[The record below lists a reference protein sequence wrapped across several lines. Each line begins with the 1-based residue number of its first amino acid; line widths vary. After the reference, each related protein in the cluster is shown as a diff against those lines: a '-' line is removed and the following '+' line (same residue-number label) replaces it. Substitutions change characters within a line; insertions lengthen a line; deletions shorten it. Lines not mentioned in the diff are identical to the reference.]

1 MPHDTPRDLALNL
14 QPQTDHE
21 GGRTIRVR
29 PYFSDPDTHPYDEIE
44 WETRTAEVKNMAGEY
59 LFKQEDVEFP
69 AHFSQQATNIVASKY
84 FYGDINSGN
93 GSPADGKREY
103 SLTQLIDRVADTVA
117 SAGIDQGLLD
127 QESAHHFKRELQWLL
142 VNQYG
147 AFNSPVFF
155 NVGSGQ
161 VYDLRNDEQ
170 DVYGWEPDGGPL
182 DHAKMLGA
190 GVHAVDPYVRPQ
202 SAACFIIGLEDSVEG
217 IWDLMQESARL
228 FKHGSGVGS
237 DWSVLRSTKDKL
249 SGGGE
254 PSGPVSFMR
263 VQDSTGGTIKSGGGN
278 CT

>member
-1 MPHDTPRDLALNL
+1 MPHDTPRDPALNL

-21 GGRTIRVR
+21 GGKTIRVR
-29 PYFSDPDTHPYDEIE
+29 PYFADPDVHPYDEIE

-59 LFKQEDVEFP
+59 LFKQAGVEFP
-69 AHFSQQATNIVASKY
+69 KHFSQQATNIVASKY

-93 GSPADGKREY
+93 GSPKAGQREY
-103 SLTQLIDRVADTVA
+103 SLVQLIDRVVDTITNAGVEQGILDA
-117 SAGIDQGLLD
+117 KSAY
-127 QESAHHFKRELQWLL
+127 HFAAEMKWLL

-147 AFNSPVFF
+147 AFNSPVWF
-155 NVGSGQ
+155 NVGHGQ
-161 VYDLRNDEQ
+161 AYDLRNDEK
-170 DVYGWEPDGGPL
+170 DVYGWGRESTDDMGSFVE
-182 DHAKMLGA
+182 

-228 FKHGSGVGS
+228 FKYGSGVGS

-249 SGGGE
+249 SGGGT
-254 PSGPVSFMR
+254 PSGPVSFME
-263 VQDSTGGTIKSGGGN
+263 VQDSTGSTIKSGSGN